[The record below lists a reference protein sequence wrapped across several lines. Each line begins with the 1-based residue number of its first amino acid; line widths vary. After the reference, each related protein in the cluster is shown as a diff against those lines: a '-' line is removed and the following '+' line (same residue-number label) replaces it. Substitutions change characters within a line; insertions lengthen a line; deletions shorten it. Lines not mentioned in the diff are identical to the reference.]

1 MKGKRRGVDGMPF
14 PLLVFDGEQQRMA
27 YGAAAPTEGG
37 GGTGRPRRKKGS
49 GWASVGARG

>member
-1 MKGKRRGVDGMPF
+1 MKGKRRGVDVMPF